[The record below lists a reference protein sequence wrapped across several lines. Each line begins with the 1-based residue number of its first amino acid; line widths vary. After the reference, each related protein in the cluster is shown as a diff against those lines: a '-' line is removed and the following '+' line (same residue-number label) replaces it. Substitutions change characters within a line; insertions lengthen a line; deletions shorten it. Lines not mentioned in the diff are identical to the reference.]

1 MKDGVR
7 TSKKV
12 ESISGL
18 DVLSALVSP
27 PVLERSV
34 MTGVLLPADVTGTNM
49 LETVLENNSVLLGE
63 IFWLS
68 AMLELG
74 ELLNGS
80 AVLELGELLNG
91 SAVLEVGDLLN
102 GRAVLEVGE
111 LLNGRAVLEVGEL
124 LNGRAM
130 LEPRAKLVL

>member
-63 IFWLS
+63 MFWLNTR
-68 AMLELG
+68 LELG
-74 ELLNGS
+74 ELLNGR
-80 AVLELGELLNG
+80 AVLKLGGLLNGRVVLELGELLNG
-91 SAVLEVGDLLN
+91 KAVLAL
-102 GRAVLEVGE
+102 GE
-111 LLNGRAVLEVGEL
+111 LLK
-124 LNGRAM
+124 GRAM